1 MGTKKKKVNN
11 NIKKFAMMSDLD
23 YKEMAELLNMQYA
36 SFVNKINSGT
46 FDLNEMITLT
56 AARDAQIAIVQN
68 NQILFKFDTDDLVT
82 KNKRV

>member
-1 MGTKKKKVNN
+1 MGTKRKKVNN

>member
-1 MGTKKKKVNN
+1 
-11 NIKKFAMMSDLD
+11 MMNDLD

-68 NQILFKFDTDDLVT
+68 NQILFKFDTDDLIT
-82 KNKRV
+82 KNKRI

>member
-11 NIKKFAMMSDLD
+11 NIKKFAMMSDLN

-56 AARDAQIAIVQN
+56 AARDAQIAIVRD
-68 NQILFKFDTDDLVT
+68 NQILFQFNTDDLII
-82 KNKRV
+82 KNKSI